1 MPANISVRL
10 GAGNILALTL
20 LLFAGSPA
28 FAQKVRYELF
38 PESDVRQT
46 ATNRT
51 ASAYVVDKTG
61 QPVLDLHGAIRFSRP
76 DGQ

>member
-10 GAGNILALTL
+10 GAANFLALTL

-28 FAQKVRYELF
+28 FAQTVRYELF

-51 ASAYVVDKTG
+51 ASAYVVDKKATSSG
-61 QPVLDLHGAIRFSRP
+61 SARRDTVFGT
-76 DGQ
+76 